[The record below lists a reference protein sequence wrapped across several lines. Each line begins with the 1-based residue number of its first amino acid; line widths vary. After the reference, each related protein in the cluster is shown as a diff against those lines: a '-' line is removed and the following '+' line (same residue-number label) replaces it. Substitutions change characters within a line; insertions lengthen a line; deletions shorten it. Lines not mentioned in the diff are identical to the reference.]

1 MTNPTAPTLS
11 ASREPAE
18 AFGHAPRR
26 RRRMTMSQVA
36 VYAVLG
42 VLFVFA
48 IAPLLLAWFTAF
60 KTGNQV
66 LTHPFR
72 PPIPATLDNLKEAWT
87 VGRFNVYFKNSV
99 IISLV
104 DVVGMLVV
112 ATLAG
117 YALGRLQFP
126 GKRLLLL
133 VLLAGMTVPVS
144 AILIPLYMRMRD
156 FHLLD
161 SYGSVIIA
169 DIALAAPI
177 FVFVMRAFFKDLPR
191 ELEDAARLDGAS
203 EWQVFWQVM
212 LPLARPGLVTV
223 ALLEFLWSWND
234 LLLPL
239 VFLVTDD
246 LRTLPVGMLFYQ
258 GKFTVDYG
266 LMCAGVLIL
275 SLPVTVLF
283 LFFQRTFVQGLTS
296 GALKG

>member
-1 MTNPTAPTLS
+1 MTDYPVPVPATGGLS
-11 ASREPAE
+11 HQALVIPS
-18 AFGHAPRR
+18 RR
-26 RRRMTMSQVA
+26 RARFSPGMVVVYLTLVA
-36 VYAVLG
+36 
-42 VLFVFA
+42 LFVFA
-48 IAPLLLAWFTAF
+48 VAPLLLAWFTAF
-60 KTGNQV
+60 KSGGEV
-66 LTHPFR
+66 LAHPFR
-72 PPIPATLDNLKEAWT
+72 PPTSPTLGNLREAWT
-87 VGRFNVYFKNSV
+87 VGRFNVYFGNSL

-104 DVVGMLVV
+104 DVAGMLVV

-117 YALGRLQFP
+117 YALARLQFP

-133 VLLAGMTVPVS
+133 VLLVGMTVPVS
-144 AILIPLYMRMRD
+144 AILIPLYLRMRD

-161 SYGSVIIA
+161 TYGSVIIA
-169 DIALAAPI
+169 DISLAAPI
-177 FVFVMRAFFKDLPR
+177 FVFIMRAFFKDLPR

-203 EWQVFWQVM
+203 EFQLLWQVM
-212 LPLARPGLVTV
+212 LPLAKPGLVTV

-275 SLPVTVLF
+275 SLPITVLF
-283 LFFQRTFVQGLTS
+283 LFFQRNFVQGLTS